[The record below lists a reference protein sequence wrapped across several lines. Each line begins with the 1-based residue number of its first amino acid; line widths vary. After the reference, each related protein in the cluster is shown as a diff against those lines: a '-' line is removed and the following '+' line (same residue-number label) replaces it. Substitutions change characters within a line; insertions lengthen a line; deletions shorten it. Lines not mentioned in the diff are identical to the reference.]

1 MKTFCFAEYAKIII
15 EATHESNEDTVN
27 ILLDSIVKKVGIQGK
42 NKLEYTASKET
53 VSRLLNRKDDVYSEI
68 VLSSDLPSV
77 RESIVKYFEDNIVSK
92 MLTNSIS
99 DAIYKLKNL
108 ISEDDTIS
116 PEQKTTLLENAK
128 PDKLAAFISSAFLY
142 SLTKPNKL
150 RKTGDKNIS
159 PVNEKN
165 PLDPLMGRKTDLDK
179 LDKAI
184 RKHRVA
190 VISANMGYGKTVLAN
205 LYVEQFHKCK
215 FEVIV
220 SMNAVQIIDKM
231 PNLRNLIKEHT
242 DYNNKNL
249 GRAISNDLKLL
260 YNDYDIII
268 FDNLCD
274 VRNVRL
280 LKVRLICSNI
290 SLRNLH

>member
-128 PDKLAAFISSAFLY
+128 PDKLAAFISNAFLY